1 MTQVVE
7 TDVAQRLRSAVM
19 RLSRLLRPTEAGL
32 AAELSPTRVGVL
44 FSAVRDGPVRLAQV
58 AADQGLNPTLLSR
71 TVASL
76 TEAGLVRRWPDPE
89 DRRTA
94 WVEATDAGLALAQRI
109 RRERAAKVNLALAEL
124 SPEDRERIEAA
135 LPALEALAE
144 GISA

>member
-1 MTQVVE
+1 MAQAVE

-19 RLSRLLRPTEAGL
+19 RLSRLLRPTEAGM
-32 AAELSPTRVGVL
+32 AAELSPTRVAVL
-44 FSAVRDGPVRLAQV
+44 FSAVRDGPVRLSRV

-76 TEAGLVRRWPDPE
+76 TEAGLVSRWPDPE

-94 WVEATDAGLALAQRI
+94 WLEPTEAGLALAQRI
-109 RRERAAKVNLALAEL
+109 RRERAEKVNLALARL
-124 SPEDRERIEAA
+124 DADDRARIEAA

-144 GISA
+144 GIGE